1 MLYIMRHGRTDWN
14 VRHKLQ
20 GRTDIPLNDEGRM
33 MAAEAGKKYADIHF
47 DECYSSPLARAKE
60 TAEIFLKGRGVPVYT
75 DDRLVEMGFGIYE
88 GIENSFAIK
97 DCPINSLFKNPE
109 DYVTVEGGESFEEL
123 FARTGEFID
132 NVVMPPVNE
141 GKDILIVGH
150 GAMNCSIIAKF
161 RGTTLDRFWDGMTA
175 NCQVVKLI

>member
-1 MLYIMRHGRTDWN
+1 MLYIMRHGKTDWN

-33 MAAEAGKKYADIHF
+33 MAAEAGKQYSDIHF
-47 DECYSSPLARAKE
+47 DICYSSPLERAKE
-60 TAEIFLKGRGVPVYT
+60 TAEIFLKGRNVPVYT

-109 DYVTVEGGESFEEL
+109 DYVTVEGGESFEQL

-132 NVVMPPVNE
+132 NVVMPQVNC

-161 RGTTLDRFWDGMTA
+161 RGKPLDKFWDGMTD

>member
-1 MLYIMRHGRTDWN
+1 
-14 VRHKLQ
+14 
-20 GRTDIPLNDEGRM
+20 
-33 MAAEAGKKYADIHF
+33 
-47 DECYSSPLARAKE
+47 
-60 TAEIFLKGRGVPVYT
+60 
-75 DDRLVEMGFGIYE
+75 MGFGIYE

-109 DYVTVEGGESFEEL
+109 DYVTVEGGESFEQL

-132 NVVMPPVNE
+132 NVVMPQVNS

-161 RGTTLDRFWDGMTA
+161 RGTPLDKFWYGMTD